1 MCFSWQ
7 QRTCQ
12 SPLVLCGSCWNDR
25 IVDCVRAHCC
35 SAVWNLVSRV
45 WLSDH
50 FPVVS
55 FSSWMSHDAWFC
67 YTVILV
73 MSSVL
78 QFCLLI
84 FSTFSS
90 FSLFCFFLPLSALC
104 DGACYERLLFFF
116 TAGISFTSCL
126 SVFPLIVLTCVNH
139 ALSVRVCPCSSRLTK
154 LLYFS
159 LLTFVVCDFVELFHN
174 VFYWAI
180 LYYRL
185 SLPL

>member
-1 MCFSWQ
+1 MVKVL
-7 QRTCQ
+7 
-12 SPLVLCGSCWNDR
+12 LVSSSMEILHNKNNTWR
-25 IVDCVRAHCC
+25 IHGCRAWCYSLRKC
-35 SAVWNLVSRV
+35 AFPDSSSSAVWNLVSRV

-67 YTVILV
+67 CTVILV

-126 SVFPLIVLTCVNH
+126 SVFPWLFSPVLITLCLFVFVLVQ
-139 ALSVRVCPCSSRLTK
+139 AG
-154 LLYFS
+154 S
-159 LLTFVVCDFVELFHN
+159 LNSYIFPF
-174 VFYWAI
+174 
-180 LYYRL
+180 
-185 SLPL
+185 

>member
-7 QRTCQ
+7 QQTCQ
-12 SPLVLCGSCWNDR
+12 SPLVLCGSCLNYW
-25 IVDCVRAHCC
+25 IVDCVHAHCC

-67 YTVILV
+67 CTVILV

-104 DGACYERLLFFF
+104 DGACYERLLFF
-116 TAGISFTSCL
+116 SRLVLVLLPVCL
-126 SVFPLIVLTCVNH
+126 FSPDSLIVLTCVNH
-139 ALSVRVCPCSSRLTK
+139 ALSVRVCPCSSRLSK
-154 LLYFS
+154 L
-159 LLTFVVCDFVELFHN
+159 
-174 VFYWAI
+174 FYI
-180 LYYRL
+180 F
-185 SLPL
+185 PF

>member
-1 MCFSWQ
+1 M
-7 QRTCQ
+7 
-12 SPLVLCGSCWNDR
+12 LCLTAADLSESSGFVWFMFELLGVC
-25 IVDCVRAHCC
+25 VCVCVRVRTHCC

-55 FSSWMSHDAWFC
+55 FSLWMSHHAWFC
-67 YTVILV
+67 CTVILV

-104 DGACYERLLFFF
+104 DGACYERLHFFSRPVLVLLPVCLF
-116 TAGISFTSCL
+116 SPDS
-126 SVFPLIVLTCVNH
+126 PIVLTCVNH

-154 LLYFS
+154 L
-159 LLTFVVCDFVELFHN
+159 
-174 VFYWAI
+174 FYI
-180 LYYRL
+180 F
-185 SLPL
+185 PF

>member
-12 SPLVLCGSCWNDR
+12 SPLVLCGSCLNYW
-25 IVDCVRAHCC
+25 IVDCVCAHCC

-50 FPVVS
+50 FFVVS

-67 YTVILV
+67 CTVILV

-116 TAGISFTSCL
+116 
-126 SVFPLIVLTCVNH
+126 
-139 ALSVRVCPCSSRLTK
+139 SRLVLV
-154 LLYFS
+154 LLPVCLFFPWLFS
-159 LLTFVVCDFVELFHN
+159 PVLITLCLFVFVL
-174 VFYWAI
+174 VQAG
-180 LYYRL
+180 
-185 SLPL
+185 SLNSYIFPF